1 MVTNDSA
8 SSIDSY
14 SIFDSVSPRWLT
26 EDYSH
31 LDYKVLPHRSF
42 SSNDRKEIQKD
53 PTYTYSNCCFDI
65 LSLTYLWTDMT
76 IFNLT

>member
-1 MVTNDSA
+1 MVTDDIA
-8 SSIDSY
+8 CRDSY
-14 SIFDSVSPRWLT
+14 SITDSVSPRWLT

>member
-1 MVTNDSA
+1 MVTDDIA
-8 SSIDSY
+8 CRDSY
-14 SIFDSVSPRWLT
+14 SITDSVSPRWLT

-53 PTYTYSNCCFDI
+53 STYTYSNCCFDI